1 MYKQTFGLSLL
12 VLCLFLSTSLVAQA
26 RDLNFADPLRP
37 FSHAQALT
45 PEQQAQARL
54 HLQAIL
60 TGNRGSYA
68 VINNQ
73 PVSVGDEVDGYTILQ
88 INNGSVVLGKDN
100 GQKVVMQPHTLTL
113 DPYSETQHSRSEP

>member
-1 MYKQTFGLSLL
+1 MYKQAFGLSLL
-12 VLCLFLSTSLVAQA
+12 LLCLFLSTSLAAQA

-37 FSHAQALT
+37 FSHAQVLT
-45 PEQQAQARL
+45 PQQQAQARL

-73 PVSVGDEVDGYTILQ
+73 PISVGDEVDGYTILQ
-88 INNGSVVLGKDN
+88 INNGSVVLGKYN
-100 GQKVVMQPHTLTL
+100 GQKVVMQPNTLTL